1 MPLGR
6 YFAFTGSVLLALLFL
21 ADWYMP
27 KRPAEPTRTEV
38 DKTIIRIYSGHRWPD
53 AIAFDTNRPTIS
65 PLAITP
71 DASAERQPLEA
82 FAQLPRTTSARPVTA
97 EVVSKSAASRPPA
110 KPRTPV
116 RRIASYQPI
125 ESRAVLPAGW

>member
-27 KRPAEPTRTEV
+27 KLSAEPTRADV
-38 DKTIIRIYSGHRWPD
+38 DKTIIRIRSAHRWPD
-53 AIAFDTNRPTIS
+53 AIVYDTNRPIIS
-65 PLAITP
+65 PPAITA
-71 DASAERQPLEA
+71 DASAESSPLEA
-82 FAQLPRTTSARPVTA
+82 FAQLPRTAPIRPVTA
-97 EVVSKSAASRPPA
+97 QVLSKPAASRPA
-110 KPRTPV
+110 IKTRTPV

>member
-21 ADWYMP
+21 ADWCMP
-27 KRPAEPTRTEV
+27 KLSAEPTRAGV
-38 DKTIIRIYSGHRWPD
+38 DKTIIRIRSAHRWPE
-53 AIAFDTNRPTIS
+53 AIVYDTNRPTIS
-65 PLAITP
+65 PPAITA
-71 DASAERQPLEA
+71 DASAERPPLEA
-82 FAQLPRTTSARPVTA
+82 FAQLPRTPSIRPVTA
-97 EVVSKSAASRPPA
+97 EVLSKPAASRPPT

-125 ESRAVLPAGW
+125 ESRGVLPAGW